1 MMRAEARLLLRAEA
15 ARLSSGAGPAQLPP
29 PGSRQMEEI
38 EAIVA
43 RHMMQTEAMLLNAP
57 GAPPLPTPPRS
68 RRRRPLE
75 RTRRF
80 YGPIQEQLFAPPRR
94 PHRTRQLRLPEG
106 TDRLM
111 PPTDQEPLALPSMVD
126 DVPFS
131 TSAPRTMP
139 SSHEPFPV
147 RGLEPPRE
155 STRMRQAFIPG
166 RAWRQRITAEA
177 EAQEAAEWGQI
188 IDDAG
193 SLTYEARPGQS
204 PHPLP
209 PPQMTALPR
218 RQPRLQQWPLPGFA
232 SQQRYLS
239 QNEAESADEWAEIV
253 DNVEAT
259 IREHTL
265 ARYDTNGH
273 LGNTA
278 PSTSG
283 AGPSNRR
290 ALASPPNSG
299 PPSSPA
305 VGIPRGTTRLSF
317 T

>member
-1 MMRAEARLLLRAEA
+1 
-15 ARLSSGAGPAQLPP
+15 
-29 PGSRQMEEI
+29 
-38 EAIVA
+38 
-43 RHMMQTEAMLLNAP
+43 
-57 GAPPLPTPPRS
+57 
-68 RRRRPLE
+68 
-75 RTRRF
+75 
-80 YGPIQEQLFAPPRR
+80 
-94 PHRTRQLRLPEG
+94 
-106 TDRLM
+106 
-111 PPTDQEPLALPSMVD
+111 
-126 DVPFS
+126 
-131 TSAPRTMP
+131 
-139 SSHEPFPV
+139 
-147 RGLEPPRE
+147 
-155 STRMRQAFIPG
+155 MRQAFIPG